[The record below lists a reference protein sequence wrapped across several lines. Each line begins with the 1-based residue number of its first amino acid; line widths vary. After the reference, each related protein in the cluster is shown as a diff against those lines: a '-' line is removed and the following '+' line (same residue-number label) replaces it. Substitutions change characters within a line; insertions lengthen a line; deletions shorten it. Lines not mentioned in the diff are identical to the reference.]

1 MVRSVEA
8 IVKPDLLAWA
18 RKESGLTVDAAAKK
32 VNVKPD
38 RLESWESGEL
48 RPTVKQLRKLA
59 NAYKRPLAVFYLPEP
74 PDGFAPLTDYRQL
87 PGDVPVEESPQLRY
101 EIRRAYHR
109 REIAIELFEAVSDSP
124 PVLRKEV
131 NLEDDPEGLAMQMRE
146 ILGVSYDD
154 QTTWRRQGRYK
165 PFNEWRS
172 ALERI
177 GVLIFQAE
185 KVELEEMRGF
195 SISEKPFPAIVVNIK
210 DSPSGR
216 VFTIMHE
223 LIHILLEDRGLC
235 NLQGEAK
242 LPAAARKVEVFC
254 NRVAG
259 AILVPRSHLLREE
272 TVREKGTRDSWSDDE
287 LKDLAYRYGVSRE
300 VILRR
305 LLICGRTSKSFYEE
319 KRQEVFLREK
329 AEIPERT
336 GESWGPL
343 PHTSA
348 ISRAGK
354 LFVRLVLDNYYKEN
368 ITLSEV
374 SEYLGVRLK
383 HLRSIEAAVLS

>member
-8 IVKPDLLAWA
+8 IVNPDLLAWA

-59 NAYKRPLAVFYLPEP
+59 NAYKRPLAVFYLPKP

-131 NLEDDPEGLAMQMRE
+131 NIEDDPEDLAMQIRD

-172 ALERI
+172 TLERI

-259 AILVPRSHLLREE
+259 AVLVPRSHLLREE
-272 TVREKGTRDSWSDDE
+272 TVRAKGTRDSWSDDE

-319 KRQEVFLREK
+319 KRQEVFLKEK
-329 AEIPERT
+329 AETPERT
-336 GESWGPL
+336 GESWGPP

-354 LFVRLVLDNYYKEN
+354 LFVRLVLENYYKEN

>member
-18 RKESGLTVDAAAKK
+18 RKESGLTVDVAAKK

-109 REIAIELFEAVSDSP
+109 REIAIELFKAVSDSP
-124 PVLRKEV
+124 PVLSKEV
-131 NLEDDPEGLAMQMRE
+131 NLEDDPEVLAMQMRE

-172 ALERI
+172 ALEKI
-177 GVLIFQAE
+177 GVLVFQAE

-272 TVREKGTRDSWSDDE
+272 TVRAKGTRDSWSDDE
-287 LKDLAYRYGVSRE
+287 LKDLAYCYGVSRE

-305 LLICGRTSKSFYEE
+305 LLICGRTSKSYYEE
-319 KRQEVFLREK
+319 KRQEVFLKEK

-336 GESWGPL
+336 GESWGPP

-383 HLRSIEAAVLS
+383 HLRSIEAAVMS